1 MQIVAIANQK
11 GGVGKTPTTVNLGY
25 ALARAG
31 KRVLLVDLD
40 PQGSLSEY
48 FLVEQAEAQDTTIYN
63 ALIDIKRIE
72 PFVIN
77 DRVHLLPAHDEL
89 SAAELELPSKPNA
102 QKRLAKVLSFYQYDF
117 CLVDC
122 PPNLGIFTVNALAA
136 AHQVLI
142 PSKTELSSERTI
154 KLIMRTIA
162 DVQQSDLN
170 AGLIIWGILPTL
182 FNSRK
187 AHHNEVLLAMKYKH
201 GEKVYQEPSKETT
214 RYNDAFTARTDVSVF
229 DKELGKYWDRIA
241 ATFLAERSVR
251 PS

>member
-1 MQIVAIANQK
+1 MQIIAIANQK

-25 ALARAG
+25 ALSRAG
-31 KRVLLVDLD
+31 SSVLLVDLD

-48 FLVEQAEAQDTTIYN
+48 FLAEQAEAHETTIYN
-63 ALIDIKRIE
+63 ALMEIKRIE
-72 PFVIN
+72 PVTITE
-77 DRVHLLPAHDEL
+77 RIHLLPAHDEL

-102 QKRLAKVLSFYQYDF
+102 QRRLSKVLSFYQYDF
-117 CLVDC
+117 CLIDC

-154 KLIMRTIA
+154 KLIMRTIE
-162 DVQQSDLN
+162 DVQHSDLN
-170 AGLIIWGILPTL
+170 ARLMIWGILPTL

-187 AHHNEVLLAMKYKH
+187 SHHNEVLLAMKYKH
-201 GEKVYQEPSKETT
+201 GEKVYKEPSKETT
-214 RYNDAFTARTDVSVF
+214 RYNDAYTAKTDVSVF

-241 ATFLAERSVR
+241 ATFVAERSVR